1 MERKAMV
8 KKLGDTLGV
17 KPRYLNVPTFA
28 YEIETAKDT
37 YTIDR
42 QGIITNKEGRELT
55 MDEVIASEQEAPA
68 PKEEPVVELDAD
80 SDSNYIE
87 VTFPLEAHTPQTLK
101 NWIATIASKG
111 HLIAMAFK
119 HEAVPLNEEALD
131 AFQQEDLE
139 SIPQLAEW
147 TRAFG
152 EEMYPRIA
160 IDPDKDIL
168 TVRVDT
174 PIEDPA
180 YANAW
185 VHLADVINR
194 TVLAQKRV
202 RVKRAQE
209 DNPKYSLRTWLIR
222 MGMNG
227 PDYKD
232 VRKTLLANVEG
243 NAAFRK
249 GGE

>member
-8 KKLGDTLGV
+8 KKLGDTLGI

-28 YEIETAKDT
+28 YEIETTKDT

-42 QGIITNKEGRELT
+42 QGIITNQEGETLT
-55 MDEVIASEQEAPA
+55 MDEVIAAEQEAPA
-68 PKEEPVVELDAD
+68 VELEANGEL
-80 SDSNYIE
+80 NYIE
-87 VTFPLEAHTPQTLK
+87 VTFPLDAHTPQTLK

-119 HEAVPLNEEALD
+119 HEAVPLNEGALD

-139 SIPQLAEW
+139 SIPQLTEW

-160 IDPDKDIL
+160 IDQDKDTL

-232 VRKTLLANVEG
+232 VRKALLANVEG